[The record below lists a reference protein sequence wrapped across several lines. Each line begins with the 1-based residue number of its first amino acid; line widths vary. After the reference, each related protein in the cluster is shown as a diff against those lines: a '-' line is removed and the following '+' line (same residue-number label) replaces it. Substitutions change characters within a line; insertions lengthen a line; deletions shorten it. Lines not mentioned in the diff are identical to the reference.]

1 MGLDQYAWVGRK
13 PSTEHEDPEDFY
25 WRKHSRLQQ
34 FMEDLWREKGCEGEL
49 NCNNLDLTE
58 ADLLALQDAVGK
70 GYSDHFCEGG
80 FFWGHQFQEEAVQEY
95 KDEDTLFV
103 TAALEAVREGK
114 PVVYSCWW

>member
-13 PSTEHEDPEDFY
+13 PSDEAPEDFY

-34 FMEDLWREKGCEGEL
+34 FMEDLWREKGREEEL
-49 NCNNLDLTE
+49 NCNNLELTE
-58 ADLLALQDAVGK
+58 ADLLALQEAIGK

-80 FFWGHQFQEEAVQEY
+80 FFWGHQFQEEAV
-95 KDEDTLFV
+95 
-103 TAALEAVREGK
+103 REGK